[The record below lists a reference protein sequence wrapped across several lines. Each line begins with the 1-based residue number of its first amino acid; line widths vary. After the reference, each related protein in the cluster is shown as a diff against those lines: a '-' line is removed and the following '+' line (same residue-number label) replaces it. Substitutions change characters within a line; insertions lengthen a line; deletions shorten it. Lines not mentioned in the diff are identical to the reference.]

1 MELFGIILWIRNMPA
16 DCKHQK
22 FQLIETDHFDARRG
36 YKRCSIPG
44 VGYTSPVDPMSP
56 FRPIPVTADFWRNK
70 TGGLVVRF
78 SSNQP
83 YVFHFE
89 ALLASG
95 KAVPEEDLEEFAEY
109 VSEVL
114 YDWGGADDPP
124 DPEFSFSP

>member
-1 MELFGIILWIRNMPA
+1 MPA
-16 DCKHQK
+16 RRKAKK
-22 FQLIETDHFDARRG
+22 FTLVEIDAFDARRG

-44 VGYTSPVDPMSP
+44 VGYTTADDPSSPYG
-56 FRPIPVTADFWRNK
+56 PISAVADFWRNRAGK
-70 TGGLVVRF
+70 LVVRF

-89 ALLASG
+89 AVLANG
-95 KAVPEEDLEEFAEY
+95 EPVPEEDIQEFADY

-124 DPEFSFSP
+124 DLEFSF